1 MNTHVN
7 NISKSPDEELGEL
20 PLTTIAADDEAIT
33 VITLFVVFMT

>member
-20 PLTTIAADDEAIT
+20 PLTAIAADDEAIT